1 MRQVTTTSSGRSGRA
16 KANKCKRKRRSPSE
30 VELEVAQDP
39 SAGQESA
46 AHTGHQ
52 LPVVQVASTV
62 GMWHVVGLLDELT
75 VHFITEG
82 F

>member
-1 MRQVTTTSSGRSGRA
+1 METS
-16 KANKCKRKRRSPSE
+16 CKQKRHSPSE

-82 F
+82 L

>member
-1 MRQVTTTSSGRSGRA
+1 MEDQQSKRKQA
-16 KANKCKRKRRSPSE
+16 ANKSHLPSE

-52 LPVVQVASTV
+52 LPVVQVPSTV

-75 VHFITEG
+75 VHFIPEG
-82 F
+82 L

>member
-1 MRQVTTTSSGRSGRA
+1 M
-16 KANKCKRKRRSPSE
+16 
-30 VELEVAQDP
+30 ELEVAQDP

-52 LPVVQVASTV
+52 LPVVQVPSTV

-82 F
+82 L